1 METKR
6 RVILDKWFSAFQLS
20 IGLPNEPLT
29 DHAAE
34 YLEAAMQEYA
44 NLNSKPMI
52 PSEMDMENKISD
64 AKPFQKN
71 ETEDFIEGYSLGYHH
86 CYDWINRIISLFN

>member
-1 METKR
+1 MENKNNVVHLHSRVVPVMSSWLANPIWLGKRRFESCQLYFNKKTMETKR
-6 RVILDKWFSAFQLS
+6 REILDKWFAAFQLS

-44 NLNSKPMI
+44 DLNSK
-52 PSEMDMENKISD
+52 
-64 AKPFQKN
+64 
-71 ETEDFIEGYSLGYHH
+71 
-86 CYDWINRIISLFN
+86 

>member
-6 RVILDKWFSAFQLS
+6 REILNKWFEAFQLS
-20 IGLPNEPLT
+20 IGLPNEPMT

-44 NLNSKPMI
+44 DLNSK
-52 PSEMDMENKISD
+52 
-64 AKPFQKN
+64 
-71 ETEDFIEGYSLGYHH
+71 
-86 CYDWINRIISLFN
+86 

>member
-1 METKR
+1 MENKKKVVHLHSRVVPVMSSWLANPIWLGKRRFESCQLYFNTKKTMETKR
-6 RVILDKWFSAFQLS
+6 REILDKWFAAFQLS

-44 NLNSKPMI
+44 DLNSK
-52 PSEMDMENKISD
+52 
-64 AKPFQKN
+64 
-71 ETEDFIEGYSLGYHH
+71 
-86 CYDWINRIISLFN
+86 

>member
-6 RVILDKWFSAFQLS
+6 REILDEWFAAFQLS

-44 NLNSKPMI
+44 INH
-52 PSEMDMENKISD
+52 
-64 AKPFQKN
+64 AKKAGKHV
-71 ETEDFIEGYSLGYHH
+71 E
-86 CYDWINRIISLFN
+86 IIRV

>member
-1 METKR
+1 MKTKR
-6 RVILDKWFSAFQLS
+6 REILDKWFCQFQLS

-44 NLNSKPMI
+44 NLNSK
-52 PSEMDMENKISD
+52 
-64 AKPFQKN
+64 
-71 ETEDFIEGYSLGYHH
+71 
-86 CYDWINRIISLFN
+86 

>member
-1 METKR
+1 MENTKNVVHLQSRVVPVMSSWLANPIWLGKRRFESCQLYFLTKKLPMKTKR
-6 RVILDKWFSAFQLS
+6 REILDKWFSAFQLS

-44 NLNSKPMI
+44 DINSK
-52 PSEMDMENKISD
+52 
-64 AKPFQKN
+64 
-71 ETEDFIEGYSLGYHH
+71 
-86 CYDWINRIISLFN
+86 

>member
-1 METKR
+1 MKKLKKKSSRNSQVSPAGSSPANSTLIKKTMETKR
-6 RVILDKWFSAFQLS
+6 REILDKWFAAFQLS

-44 NLNSKPMI
+44 DLNSK
-52 PSEMDMENKISD
+52 
-64 AKPFQKN
+64 
-71 ETEDFIEGYSLGYHH
+71 
-86 CYDWINRIISLFN
+86 

>member
-1 METKR
+1 MNNGSQKLFRQNLNYAKCLENKNNFINLQNRNNKPIETKR
-6 RVILDKWFSAFQLS
+6 REILDKWFSAFQLS

-44 NLNSKPMI
+44 NLNSK
-52 PSEMDMENKISD
+52 
-64 AKPFQKN
+64 
-71 ETEDFIEGYSLGYHH
+71 
-86 CYDWINRIISLFN
+86 

>member
-6 RVILDKWFSAFQLS
+6 REILEKWFAAFQLS

-44 NLNSKPMI
+44 NLNSK
-52 PSEMDMENKISD
+52 
-64 AKPFQKN
+64 
-71 ETEDFIEGYSLGYHH
+71 
-86 CYDWINRIISLFN
+86 

>member
-1 METKR
+1 MLYICGVAGSSPANSTLILKKTMETKR
-6 RVILDKWFSAFQLS
+6 REILDKWFAAFQLS

-44 NLNSKPMI
+44 DLNSK
-52 PSEMDMENKISD
+52 
-64 AKPFQKN
+64 
-71 ETEDFIEGYSLGYHH
+71 
-86 CYDWINRIISLFN
+86 